1 MVDMDVKGMNFR
13 GKAAVFDSPWDA
25 ALTEKYGYE
34 EVVRPGAFSRAIR
47 ETRSVPLLREHDPHM
62 LLATTHAGTMT
73 LTEEPSALIV
83 EAQLP
88 PTPLGE
94 ETRSMVARGDLR
106 GMSYGVQSD
115 KSGSKMVR
123 VGGVLQ
129 RAIYEFR
136 RMLDVS
142 ITWDPA
148 YAGTTTELRSFSA
161 VAANELGDVVEE
173 IERRT
178 AADYRRRTREL
189 VISSLERGW

>member
-1 MVDMDVKGMNFR
+1 MVDVDVKGMNFR
-13 GKAAVFDSPWDA
+13 GKAAVFDAPWDP

-34 EVVRPGAFSRAIR
+34 EIVRPGAFAKAIR

-73 LTEEPSALIV
+73 LTEEPDALIV

-94 ETRSMVARGDLR
+94 ETRSMVERGDLR

-115 KSGSKMVR
+115 KSGSRMVR

-129 RAIYEFR
+129 RAIHEFR

-148 YAGTTTELRSFSA
+148 YAGTTTELRSFAA
-161 VAANELGDVVEE
+161 VAVHELGDVEDEV
-173 IERRT
+173 RRP